1 MTLLGGLL
9 LAGLVGILAYY
20 ILITKKVLKLK
31 FYGALGA
38 VSFSLNINRFFA
50 HIIRQYQV

>member
-20 ILITKKVLKLK
+20 ILITKVLKLK

>member
-38 VSFSLNINRFFA
+38 VSFSLNINRFSLT
-50 HIIRQYQV
+50 